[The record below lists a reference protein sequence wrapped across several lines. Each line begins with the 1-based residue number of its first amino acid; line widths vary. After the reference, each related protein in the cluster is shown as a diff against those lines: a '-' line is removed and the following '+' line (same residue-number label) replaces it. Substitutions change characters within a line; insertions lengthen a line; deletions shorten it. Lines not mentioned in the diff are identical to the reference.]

1 MDLATFTEK
10 NLNGKLRYFSAVLSM
25 DTVSYLLEKFLRLLR
40 LAIQTSQVIQNWP
53 QNFAKQAL
61 ICLKFKNG

>member
-1 MDLATFTEK
+1 
-10 NLNGKLRYFSAVLSM
+10 M
-25 DTVSYLLEKFLRLLR
+25 DTVSYLLEIFLRLLR